1 MMMGPD
7 LLRTAEAVRR
17 FNRFYARHCGAL
29 HERLHKSD
37 FSLTEVRVFHELIHD
52 RARTAADVAR
62 NLGLDTGYLSRLL
75 SSFERRGFMTRRPNQ
90 SDARQHLL
98 SLTPM
103 GHAIIETIDSGGL
116 HEVSAALG
124 ELAPPERAQLVTS
137 MADIERLLSS
147 RGERKPLHLRR
158 PQRGDFGWMVERHA
172 QFDDAGA
179 PRNEARAAGVVAR
192 YLGAMESDARRI
204 ACWIAEHNDGARIGA
219 ALLSAGSESEARIE
233 LLFVEPGARR
243 LGLGAQLV
251 AACTGFASEAGY
263 ESVSCAFD
271 ESHTDLSALFAR
283 AGFRPYGGAA
293 PGVVWQR
300 PLQSLY
306 A

>member
-1 MMMGPD
+1 M
-7 LLRTAEAVRR
+7 
-17 FNRFYARHCGAL
+17 
-29 HERLHKSD
+29 
-37 FSLTEVRVFHELIHD
+37 
-52 RARTAADVAR
+52 
-62 NLGLDTGYLSRLL
+62 
-75 SSFERRGFMTRRPNQ
+75 
-90 SDARQHLL
+90 
-98 SLTPM
+98 
-103 GHAIIETIDSGGL
+103 
-116 HEVSAALG
+116 SAALRG
-124 ELAPPERAQLVTS
+124 FTRCERAQLASS
-137 MADIERLLSS
+137 MADIARLLSPPVDCA
-147 RGERKPLHLRR
+147 RLHLRGAR
-158 PQRGDFGWMVERHA
+158 RGDFGWIVERCAQLDPADHA
-172 QFDDAGA
+172 RSPYEAHAVEIVARVLGIGQASA
-179 PRNEARAAGVVAR
+179 PRA
-192 YLGAMESDARRI
+192 S
-204 ACWIAEHNDGARIGA
+204 CWIAEQENGARVGA
-219 ALLSAGSESEARIE
+219 AVVIAASGSEARIE

>member
-1 MMMGPD
+1 
-7 LLRTAEAVRR
+7 
-17 FNRFYARHCGAL
+17 
-29 HERLHKSD
+29 
-37 FSLTEVRVFHELIHD
+37 
-52 RARTAADVAR
+52 
-62 NLGLDTGYLSRLL
+62 
-75 SSFERRGFMTRRPNQ
+75 
-90 SDARQHLL
+90 
-98 SLTPM
+98 
-103 GHAIIETIDSGGL
+103 
-116 HEVSAALG
+116 
-124 ELAPPERAQLVTS
+124 
-137 MADIERLLSS
+137 
-147 RGERKPLHLRR
+147 LHLRR

-192 YLGAMESDARRI
+192 YLGALESDARRI

-251 AACTGFASEAGY
+251 AACTGFAAEAGY